1 MSPHLPFQYKYS
13 SLYCEAVALSAV
25 AETVGTPVYVYS
37 KEELLRRAQAYLG
50 AAAEIPNHLI
60 CYAVKANGNP
70 ILLRLL
76 AEAGLGADVTS
87 GGELFL
93 ALKAGFSPDKIL
105 FSGVGKTRHE
115 IEMALEAGIH
125 GLHVESEMELELIG
139 RITTA
144 LGKTARITIRVNPD
158 IAAETHPHISTG
170 QQAHKF
176 GVSPEQAMQMMVQ
189 AAEHPLLQ
197 PVGLAVHIGSQIT
210 QLAPFVQAAHF
221 LVELAEETAA
231 FGVKLEYLDVGG
243 GLGIDYN
250 HNEVPEPA
258 DWVAAVTTPIREA
271 GYGVVMEPGRSIVGP
286 AGALLTQVIYTKNQG
301 DKRFIIADA
310 GMSDL
315 IRPTLYNAHHPIIPV
330 NQSTNQP
337 ITQLPNYQLPN
348 YQLPITNYE
357 STQSTNQPINQFPL
371 ADIVGPICETG
382 DTLGKE
388 RDLPHLEPG
397 DLLAVL
403 QAGAYG
409 FAMSSNYNGRVKAA
423 EVLIDGDTFHIIRQ
437 RQGYEHLLDGVE

>member
-1 MSPHLPFQYKYS
+1 
-13 SLYCEAVALSAV
+13 
-25 AETVGTPVYVYS
+25 
-37 KEELLRRAQAYLG
+37 
-50 AAAEIPNHLI
+50 
-60 CYAVKANGNP
+60 
-70 ILLRLL
+70 
-76 AEAGLGADVTS
+76 
-87 GGELFL
+87 
-93 ALKAGFSPDKIL
+93 
-105 FSGVGKTRHE
+105 
-115 IEMALEAGIH
+115 
-125 GLHVESEMELELIG
+125 
-139 RITTA
+139 
-144 LGKTARITIRVNPD
+144 
-158 IAAETHPHISTG
+158 
-170 QQAHKF
+170 
-176 GVSPEQAMQMMVQ
+176 
-189 AAEHPLLQ
+189 
-197 PVGLAVHIGSQIT
+197 
-210 QLAPFVQAAHF
+210 
-221 LVELAEETAA
+221 
-231 FGVKLEYLDVGG
+231 
-243 GLGIDYN
+243 
-250 HNEVPEPA
+250 
-258 DWVAAVTTPIREA
+258 
-271 GYGVVMEPGRSIVGP
+271 MEPGRSIVGP